1 MRQRGEGILRS
12 SPWIAT
18 AALAAAL
25 VAVAAAGRGEG
36 PAPRAL
42 DQAVSAPVTR
52 HAIASA
58 VAENTTIAAIVRE
71 KTTVG
76 ESLPAVADSRTADPR
91 ASEEEP
97 PVGPPTPAISTVAG
111 VRAFV
116 DPETGELTG
125 NPTRAQLQR
134 QILEQRA
141 ISLSRSTTGLRPFE
155 LSRGGRGLNLQGRFQ
170 TAMRVER
177 GADGSL
183 HVTCGAGHEDGH
195 SHDHSQ
201 ADSASTASVQ

>member
-52 HAIASA
+52 HATASA

-91 ASEEEP
+91 AGEDER
-97 PVGPPTPAISTVAG
+97 PVGPPPTPAISTVAG

-141 ISLSRSTTGLRPFE
+141 ISLSR
-155 LSRGGRGLNLQGRFQ
+155 
-170 TAMRVER
+170 
-177 GADGSL
+177 
-183 HVTCGAGHEDGH
+183 
-195 SHDHSQ
+195 
-201 ADSASTASVQ
+201 